1 MNGQMRTIIMIL
13 LMVGLA
19 VSQTTVSLEWSRV
32 FSSGTA
38 FNGDF
43 GSFVA
48 LDGNG
53 NIFVAGQRIQSDY
66 TSDVLILKYASDGTL
81 LDSAVFNGSANKFD
95 DVKDLIV
102 DSHGNVYVA
111 IQSDQA
117 DNTENIVLLA
127 YDNDLNLRWRLDY
140 DGNAGLSDV
149 PKALALDD
157 LGNVYLTGNSM
168 EGNSGFTPPDLLVLK
183 ISADGAQQWAY
194 HYDGFQEYD
203 EGIDL
208 LVDRWGNVYVVG
220 HSNDSQSKPDMVIIK
235 LDSLGNEVWVDRYA
249 GASSSN
255 DLPVALALSADHNS
269 LYVTGLSNESG
280 SMDILL
286 LKYRSDGVRQWT
298 RVYDNPQK
306 TGDEPDAIRV
316 SADGR
321 IYVAG
326 TIGGSLFDTERNFVL
341 LQYDADGNLNW
352 VADYNG
358 PGDSW
363 DDLNAMALDIQG
375 NVYVTGQSNGGGS
388 GPDFA
393 TLRFNAAGQMEW
405 EQRFSS
411 AGDKSDQAMDIA
423 VDEQGNVYVVGTTSI
438 DSVGSAIAILKYDQ
452 NPVAPGLV
460 SPANGQTDLDVS
472 VTLVWNAVQGADNY
486 RLQLAKDSL
495 FAQLVREETVVGD
508 TAFTV
513 SGLEYLTTYY
523 WRVQAVNFTGASE
536 WSPTWHFTTGLQR
549 PGAVVLVSPEN
560 QATVSADSVQLVWQK
575 AEPMVTAY
583 WVEVATDSLFAISE
597 IDSQVTDTTKWVTH
611 LQNGQKYWWRVRAK
625 NAAGWGE
632 FSEVRTFQVNITG
645 IDVPAQRPTV
655 FVLEQNFPNPFNP
668 VTTIRYGIPFR
679 SKVVLEIYNTLGQR
693 IATLVNQEQSPSY
706 YQVTWEAQVPTGIY
720 FYKLEAVDVNN
731 PANRFVQIRKMVVL
745 K

>member
-1 MNGQMRTIIMIL
+1 MNGQLRTIVMIL

-43 GSFVA
+43 GSLVA

-53 NIFVAGQRIQSDY
+53 NVFVAGQRIQSDY
-66 TSDVLILKYASDGTL
+66 TSDVVVLKYASDGTL

-95 DVKDLIV
+95 DVKDMIV
-102 DSHGNVYVA
+102 DRQGNVYVA
-111 IQSDQA
+111 VQSDQA

-127 YDNDLNLRWRLDY
+127 YDNNLNLRWRLEY
-140 DGNAGLSDV
+140 DGRAGLSDV

-157 LGNVYLTGNSM
+157 QGNIYLTGNSM

-183 ISADGAQQWAY
+183 INPDGIQRWAY

-203 EGIDL
+203 EGIDM
-208 LVDRWGNVYVVG
+208 LVDGLGNVYVVG
-220 HSNDSQSKPDMVIIK
+220 HSNDTQSKPDMVIIK

-249 GASSSN
+249 GASGSN
-255 DLPVALALSADHNS
+255 DLPVGLALSADEGS

-280 SMDILL
+280 STDILV
-286 LKYRSDGVRQWT
+286 LKYDRNGLRQWT
-298 RVYDNPQK
+298 RVYDNPQQ
-306 TGDEPDAIRV
+306 TGDEPDAIAV
-316 SADGR
+316 SMDGNVH
-321 IYVAG
+321 VAG

-341 LQYDADGNLNW
+341 LQYDAAGNLNW

-363 DDLNAMALDIQG
+363 DDLNAMTLDVQG
-375 NVYVTGQSNGGGS
+375 NVYVTGQSNGNGS

-393 TLRFNAAGQMEW
+393 TLRFNAVGQMEW

-411 AGDKSDQAMDIA
+411 TGEKSDQAMDIA
-423 VDEQGNVYVVGTTSI
+423 VDGQGNVYVVGTVNI

-452 NPVAPGLV
+452 SPVAPGLV
-460 SPANGQTDLDVS
+460 SPANGQTDLNIS
-472 VTLVWNAVQGADNY
+472 VTLTWNAVQGAENY

-495 FAQLVREETVVGD
+495 FSQLIRDEVVAGD
-508 TAFTV
+508 TTLVV

-523 WRVQAVNFTGASE
+523 WRVQALNFTGSSDWSE
-536 WSPTWHFTTGLQR
+536 TGYFVTGLQR
-549 PGAVVLVSPEN
+549 PQVVVLVAPEN
-560 QATVSADSVQLVWQK
+560 QATVAADSIQLIWRQS
-575 AEPMVTAY
+575 EPLVTAY
-583 WVEVATDSLFAISE
+583 WVEVATDSLFNTSE
-597 IDSQVTDTTKWVTH
+597 VDSQVADTTKWLTN
-611 LQNGQKYWWRVRAK
+611 LQNGQQYWWRVRAK
-625 NAAGWGE
+625 NAAGWGG
-632 FSEVRTFQVNITG
+632 FSEVRTFQVSITG
-645 IDVPAQRPTV
+645 IDVPAKRPTV
-655 FVLEQNFPNPFNP
+655 FVLEQNYPNPFNP

-693 IATLVNQEQSPSY
+693 IATLINQEQEPNY
-706 YQVTWEAQVPTGIY
+706 YKVTWNAQVPTGIY

-731 PANRFVQIRKMVVL
+731 PGNRFVQIRKMVVL